1 MINQESE
8 TGGQATVQ
16 VRPGMQHPTLG
27 SIGGREG
34 TVLRTFTAGGDTYV
48 DIELMAKTIA
58 GISPEERGRYYSNK
72 IVFTHVR
79 LSQKDVVSIPT
90 PVIQRTR
97 ADAFA
102 TAQHEW
108 YDEVGSHEDD
118 PTKFVADR
126 TAGGATN
133 MDRRQM
139 IRSLVGIGAFM
150 VVLLAFMQ
158 RDCSCGTYGNG
169 GELGTLGRVLLIT

>member
-1 MINQESE
+1 VNTPGSE
-8 TGGQATVQ
+8 AAAPTTVQ
-16 VRPGMQHPTLG
+16 VRAGTQHPTLG
-27 SIGGREG
+27 SIGGWEG
-34 TVLRTFTAGGDTYV
+34 TVLRTFAAGGETFV

-58 GISPEERGRYYSNK
+58 GISPAERGRYYAGK
-72 IVFTHVR
+72 IVFTR
-79 LSQKDVVSIPT
+79 LRLAQKDVVSIPT
-90 PVIQRTR
+90 PVIERTR

-108 YDEVGSHEDD
+108 YDEVGTHEDD

-126 TAGGATN
+126 TAGGSTN
-133 MDRRQM
+133 MERRQM

-158 RDCSCGTYGNG
+158 RDCGCGSSGTG
-169 GELGTLGRVLLIT
+169 GSWGRSGGFSS